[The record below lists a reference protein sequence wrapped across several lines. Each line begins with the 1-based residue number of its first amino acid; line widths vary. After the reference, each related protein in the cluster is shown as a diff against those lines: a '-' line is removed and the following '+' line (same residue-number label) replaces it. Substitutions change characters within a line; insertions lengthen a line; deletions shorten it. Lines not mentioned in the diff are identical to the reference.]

1 MIYRLHN
8 ERNKLI
14 KYKDQIQ
21 ENPMPLVLGTHIGV
35 IRERWSQIFTLWLAS
50 QRTWFVNLYLKN
62 PHDSETNISRSA
74 LPINLL
80 K

>member
-1 MIYRLHN
+1 MIYRLHS

-35 IRERWSQIFTLWLAS
+35 IRER
-50 QRTWFVNLYLKN
+50 
-62 PHDSETNISRSA
+62 
-74 LPINLL
+74 
-80 K
+80 